1 MAADPARASRELLYG
16 DVPLAKWAAIGTGIP
31 WAMLGEAADN
41 IASGRLPHAADL
53 LLAVARNQALEAR
66 QRLEAWT
73 ALRGIS
79 ATPPPAVA
87 AKLEGVVVDV
97 VMPRGRDSLAVYR
110 DPSAVYIDFSGTVKY
125 ARNEARYTDL
135 LRAVLAAGHA
145 LLPNVAP
152 WQGARPPVP
161 DTHGTARVS
170 LLTAAGYSIGQG
182 QMNVLMSDPLGGPVL
197 NAAVALL
204 GALSQ

>member
-16 DVPLAKWAAIGTGIP
+16 DVPLARWAQIGTGIP

-41 IASGRLPHAADL
+41 IESGRLPHAAEL
-53 LLAVARNQALEAR
+53 LLAVARNPKLEAR

-73 ALRGIS
+73 ALRSIS
-79 ATPPPAVA
+79 AVPAPAVA
-87 AKLEGVVVDV
+87 TMLEGVVVDV
-97 VMPRGRDSLAVYR
+97 VLPRGRDSLAVYR

-125 ARNEARYTDL
+125 AKNEPRYQQL
-135 LRAVLAAGHA
+135 LLAVLSAGHE
-145 LLPNVAP
+145 LLPNVTP
-152 WQGARPPVP
+152 WNGARPPVP

-170 LLTAAGYSIGQG
+170 LLTAAGLSMGQG
-182 QMNVLMSDPLGGPVL
+182 QMNTLMTDPLGGPVL

-204 GALSQ
+204 QALAK